1 MRKAIY
7 DANST
12 SYKMLQKRK
21 MEKIKGFIQKK
32 TLDNRG
38 FSLVEIITVVV
49 IILVLS
55 AFAAPDILQ
64 WRENTRVT
72 SAARDFIAD
81 LNNAKITA
89 IQNNAPVVTSITTGD
104 SSAYTVFV
112 DDGSGTGATSGDKS
126 QDGDEE
132 TVSTGD
138 FTEAQ
143 YTGAYIVSSSITTP
157 LLTFTPRGIT
167 EDYKARDILISNS
180 DRDIWLKIHVSSA
193 GALTLFKS
201 VDSTDG
207 SDGTWN

>member
-1 MRKAIY
+1 MRK
-7 DANST
+7 
-12 SYKMLQKRK
+12 RV
-21 MEKIKGFIQKK
+21 
-32 TLDNRG
+32 LDDSG
-38 FSLVEIITVVV
+38 SSLVEIITVVV
-49 IILVLS
+49 IICVLS
-55 AFAAPDILQ
+55 AFAAPDIIQ

-89 IQNNAPVVTSITTGD
+89 IQNNAPVVLNLTTGD
-104 SSAYTVFV
+104 SSSFLTFV
-112 DDGSGTGATSGDKS
+112 DNGVGTGGNSGDKK
-126 QDGDEE
+126 QNGDEE
-132 TVSTGD
+132 TVNTRD
-138 FTEAQ
+138 FTEDQ
-143 YTGAYIVSSSITTP
+143 YQGAYIVSSSITDP

-207 SDGTWN
+207 ANGNWN